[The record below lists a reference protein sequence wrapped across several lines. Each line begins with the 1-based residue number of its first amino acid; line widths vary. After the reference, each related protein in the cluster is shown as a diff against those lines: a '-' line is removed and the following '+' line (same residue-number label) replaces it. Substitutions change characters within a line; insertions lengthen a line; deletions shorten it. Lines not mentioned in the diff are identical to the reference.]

1 LACRYFVRISMVAAQ
16 GALFCRLRECGLL
29 VAQFGFEPVNARF
42 AEVQGEAAVL
52 AGGIEGAGFP

>member
-1 LACRYFVRISMVAAQ
+1 MVAAQ